1 VPGTVFVEGKERGY
15 TVQPAAG
22 NIVESSSLDPGSVGV
37 NANVADSV
45 GRGGAIFVTAGA
57 CVVGNNRV
65 TFVSTAEAV
74 AAVLLTAR
82 HVIADANHV
91 VVFRRQIAIRIHAGP
106 CTVLGNITTGP
117 IDFNGALLGPPW
129 DALNA

>member
-1 VPGTVFVEGKERGY
+1 MGS
-15 TVQPAAG
+15 
-22 NIVESSSLDPGSVGV
+22 IVASSSLDPGSVGV
-37 NANVADSV
+37 HANVADSV

-91 VVFRRQIAIRIHAGP
+91 VVSRRQIAIKIQAGP

-117 IDFNGALLGPPW
+117 IEFNGAPLVPPW
-129 DALNA
+129 SGLNA

>member
-1 VPGTVFVEGKERGY
+1 M
-15 TVQPAAG
+15 
-22 NIVESSSLDPGSVGV
+22 
-37 NANVADSV
+37 
-45 GRGGAIFVTAGA
+45 TAGA
-57 CVVGNNRV
+57 HTLVVDSRRERQR
-65 TFVSTAEAV
+65 AML

-117 IDFNGALLGPPW
+117 IEFNGALLGPPW